1 MRLEHTSIRK
11 KMGKLPET
19 NYCIGRCTRADIKS
33 NTNSGR
39 FTVIGLTVALG
50 DPIMG
55 IVIFAG
61 EELTFKQRMRQ
72 GSTIKAVSETTVDPA
87 KHFRGKHVPALIACS
102 PKGSITSKILQE
114 AFQRLDVLGIYKS
127 VPGGPIPLVLFD
139 AHDSSAFKLPFF
151 GMSMRNKGTNGKF
164 ALAYSMD

>member
-72 GSTIKAVSETTVDPA
+72 GSMIKAVSETTVDPA
-87 KHFRGKHVPALIACS
+87 KHFQGPRMLFPWKTRTGFNCLQPKRIDYLQNSTRGFPTPGCS
-102 PKGSITSKILQE
+102 WYIQE
-114 AFQRLDVLGIYKS
+114 RT
-127 VPGGPIPLVLFD
+127 
-139 AHDSSAFKLPFF
+139 
-151 GMSMRNKGTNGKF
+151 RGTNSLGAF
-164 ALAYSMD
+164 